1 MLKMANLKKRRKQKE
16 IEAKYEKLIGDTIER
31 MKENTMAELWE
42 ELDKLKIEMGKEFDN
57 LGIKLESN

>member
-1 MLKMANLKKRRKQKE
+1 MANLKKRRKQKE

-42 ELDKLKIEMGKEFDN
+42 ALDKLKIEMGKEFDN

>member
-1 MLKMANLKKRRKQKE
+1 MLNTANLKKRRKQKE

-42 ELDKLKIEMGKEFDN
+42 ELDKLKMEMGKEFDS

>member
-1 MLKMANLKKRRKQKE
+1 MANLKKRRKQKE

-42 ELDKLKIEMGKEFDN
+42 ELDKLKMEMGKEFDS

>member
-1 MLKMANLKKRRKQKE
+1 MANLKKRRKQKE

-31 MKENTMAELWE
+31 MKENTMAELWV
-42 ELDKLKIEMGKEFDN
+42 ELEKLKMEMGKEFDN

>member
-42 ELDKLKIEMGKEFDN
+42 ELDKLKMEMGKEFDS

>member
-1 MLKMANLKKRRKQKE
+1 MANLKKRRKQKE

>member
-1 MLKMANLKKRRKQKE
+1 MANLKKRRKQKE

-42 ELDKLKIEMGKEFDN
+42 ALDKLKIEMGKEFDN
-57 LGIKLESN
+57 LGIRLESN

>member
-1 MLKMANLKKRRKQKE
+1 MANLKKRRKQKE

-42 ELDKLKIEMGKEFDN
+42 ELDKLKMEMGKEFDN
-57 LGIKLESN
+57 LGIRLESN

>member
-42 ELDKLKIEMGKEFDN
+42 ELDKLKMEMGKEFDN

>member
-1 MLKMANLKKRRKQKE
+1 MANLKKRRKQKE
-16 IEAKYEKLIGDTIER
+16 IEVKYEKLIGDTIER

-42 ELDKLKIEMGKEFDN
+42 ELDKLKMEMGKEFDS

>member
-1 MLKMANLKKRRKQKE
+1 MANLKKRRKQKE

-42 ELDKLKIEMGKEFDN
+42 ELDKLKIEMGKEFDS

>member
-1 MLKMANLKKRRKQKE
+1 MANLKKRRKQKE

-42 ELDKLKIEMGKEFDN
+42 ELDKLKMEMGKEFDN